1 MRTAAVLPVKSF
13 GRAKQRLDAAVQ
25 QPARAGLAAAMV
37 GDVLAA
43 LGRVDALDDLV
54 VVTAEPR
61 AAAAA
66 RAAGAHVVHDP
77 AETGQSDAAALG
89 IAAAVGRGA
98 GRTLLVPGD
107 CPSLDPGEVAA
118 LLAGARGAGVVIV
131 PDRHGTGTNA
141 LLLTPPDVL
150 APAFGPDSFAR
161 HVVARRVRRR
171 DRAGRPCGVAR
182 ARRRHAGRPGR
193 AARRAGPAAARRAAH
208 ARAAGAD
215 GDRGMTLAAEA
226 LPGMPEIRRGD
237 DLGALLRDAAARL
250 PDPGL
255 RPDDVLAVAHKAV
268 AKAEGRVIPLSGV
281 LPGAEARKLAAE
293 HGKDPRLVELIL
305 AESVE
310 LVRADAGRLIARTR
324 HGFVCANAG
333 VDQSNAGGEEH
344 AVLLPADPD
353 ASARAL
359 RAALGCAV
367 VVTDSFGRAWRIG
380 QAEVAIGCAG
390 LGPLDDWRG
399 RPDTAGR
406 LLHATVI
413 AIADEAASAA
423 DLVRDKDSGE
433 PAVRLR
439 GLARH
444 VLPDDGP
451 GVAALLRAPEQDL
464 FG

>member
-1 MRTAAVLPVKSF
+1 
-13 GRAKQRLDAAVQ
+13 
-25 QPARAGLAAAMV
+25 
-37 GDVLAA
+37 
-43 LGRVDALDDLV
+43 
-54 VVTAEPR
+54 
-61 AAAAA
+61 
-66 RAAGAHVVHDP
+66 
-77 AETGQSDAAALG
+77 
-89 IAAAVGRGA
+89 
-98 GRTLLVPGD
+98 
-107 CPSLDPGEVAA
+107 
-118 LLAGARGAGVVIV
+118 
-131 PDRHGTGTNA
+131 
-141 LLLTPPDVL
+141 
-150 APAFGPDSFAR
+150 
-161 HVVARRVRRR
+161 
-171 DRAGRPCGVAR
+171 
-182 ARRRHAGRPGR
+182 
-193 AARRAGPAAARRAAH
+193 
-208 ARAAGAD
+208 
-215 GDRGMTLAAEA
+215 MTLAAEA

-268 AKAEGRVIPLSGV
+268 AKAEGRVVPLSGV

-293 HGKDPRLVELIL
+293 HGKDPRLVEQIL
-305 AESVE
+305 AESVG

-439 GLARH
+439 GLGRH

-451 GVAALLRAPEQDL
+451 GVAVMLRAPEQDL